1 MNKMRWAARAV
12 ATGLAAAVVVSLTVG
27 PAEAA
32 LSRTYGKSAV
42 IELVEMGPMAGAPG
56 NAHYGHL
63 EFFSWSTGDTSVLG
77 YIFHAQ
83 CPEGFAPT
91 ATDVYADVYAEIETT
106 CQVFTDGTES
116 LESGDL
122 TIKMTK
128 DQTWTNVSGYFD
140 SSLST
145 QPQVPFSLSLRG
157 VGEVT
162 ESESVTRQ
170 PRSKTLTTLRV
181 RAATVKGQ
189 VGGLG
194 IADEADDLR
203 FAGQVSK
210 SKVKTFSW

>member
-1 MNKMRWAARAV
+1 MSRMRRTARAG
-12 ATGLAAAVVVSLTVG
+12 ATGLAAAVVMSLTVG
-27 PAEAA
+27 AAEAA
-32 LSRTYGKSAV
+32 VSRAYGKSAV
-42 IELVEMGPMAGAPG
+42 IQLVAMGPMAGAPG

-63 EFFSWSTGDTSVLG
+63 EFYSWSTGDQAVLG

-83 CPEGFAPT
+83 CPEGFTPT
-91 ATDVYADVYAEIETT
+91 ATDAYAEVYSEIESS
-106 CQVFTDGTES
+106 CQSFTDGTES

-122 TIKMTK
+122 TISMTK
-128 DQTWTNVSGYFD
+128 DQTWTHISGFFD

-157 VGEVT
+157 VGDVT
-162 ESESVTRQ
+162 ETNWVTRQ
-170 PRSKTLTTLRV
+170 PGSKQLTRLRV

-194 IADEADDLR
+194 IADEPDDLR

-210 SKVKTFSW
+210 TKVVTYSW

>member
-1 MNKMRWAARAV
+1 MKRMRWTARAV
-12 ATGLAAAVVVSLTVG
+12 ATGLAAAVVMSVTVG

-42 IELVEMGPMAGAPG
+42 IQLVEMGPMAGAPG
-56 NAHYGHL
+56 NVHYGYL
-63 EFFSWSTGDTSVLG
+63 SFYSFSTGDHYVLG

-83 CPEGFAPT
+83 CPEGFTPT
-91 ATDVYADVYAEIETT
+91 ATDVYADVYDEIESS
-106 CQVFTDGTES
+106 CQVFNDGSES

-128 DQTWTNVSGYFD
+128 DQTWTHVSGYFD

-145 QPQVPFSLSLRG
+145 QPQVAFSLSLRG

-170 PRSKTLTTLRV
+170 PRSKTVTTLRV

-210 SKVKTFSW
+210 SKFKTFSW

>member
-1 MNKMRWAARAV
+1 MMRWTTRAV
-12 ATGLAAAVVVSLTVG
+12 ATGLTAAVVVSLTMG

-32 LSRTYGKSAV
+32 VSRTYGESAV

-63 EFFSWSTGDTSVLG
+63 EFYSWSTGDQYVLG

-91 ATDVYADVYAEIETT
+91 ATNVYADVYAEIETS
-106 CQVFTDGTES
+106 CQVFADGTES

-122 TIKMTK
+122 TIQMTK
-128 DQTWTNVSGYFD
+128 NQNWTHVSGYFD

-162 ESESVTRQ
+162 ETNSETRQ
-170 PRSKTLTTLRV
+170 PRSKTLTRLRV

-203 FAGQVSK
+203 FAGQVSR